1 MIRELHDSLLR
12 KRPEMLDLLERL
24 VSIDSGS
31 FCKEGIDLCGAI
43 VAEKL
48 RRIGFETQLLPHSD
62 RGNALRASRPGKG
75 AARLLL
81 LAHLDTVWP
90 SGTATRRRFA
100 VKGEMAHGPGVGDM
114 KGGIV
119 QMIFALGAL
128 GSLGEGVPPITVFCS
143 GDEELGS
150 VTSRALIEEAAAGS
164 RWAIVM
170 ESAVP
175 PVDVVVR
182 RWGVGAFELEVT
194 GRCAHVLDPSQI
206 GVNACSELAAKVLA
220 LEALSDPA
228 RGVRVGVNMVHG
240 GTARQVT
247 AGDARA
253 SIDVRVRDA
262 SGMSAAESQVRETAS
277 RPSRAGTTLRLT
289 GAMTRPPMEPH
300 RETEKL
306 LRLAVGVGRELGLEL
321 SPGEKAGGSD
331 GSFASA
337 LGVATLD
344 GMGPLCHGF
353 CREEERIEIGSLAS
367 RSALLAGI
375 VSRLSE
381 AS

>member
-1 MIRELHDSLLR
+1 MIREMHSSLVG
-12 KRPEMLDLLERL
+12 KRVEMLDLLQRL

-43 VAEKL
+43 VAEEL
-48 RRIGFETQLLPHSD
+48 QRIGFETEVLPNDD
-62 RGNALRASRPGKG
+62 RGNALRVSRPGKG

-90 SGTATRRRFA
+90 SGTVVRRPFA
-100 VKGEMAHGPGVGDM
+100 VKGNWAYGPGVADM

-119 QMIFALGAL
+119 QMIFALDAL
-128 GSLGEGVPPITVFCS
+128 GSLGGNAPPITVFCT

-150 VTSRALIEEAAAGS
+150 VSARPLIEEAATGA

-170 ESAVP
+170 ESAVSP
-175 PVDVVVR
+175 EDVVVR
-182 RWGVGAFELEVT
+182 RWGVGAFELEIT
-194 GRCAHVLDPSQI
+194 GRCAHVLDPDAA

-220 LEALSDPA
+220 LEGLSDPSG
-228 RGVRVGVNMVHG
+228 GVRVGVNMVHG

-247 AGDARA
+247 AGNARA
-253 SIDVRVRDA
+253 SIDVRVRHLA
-262 SGMSAAESQVRETAS
+262 AMSGVESRVRETAS
-277 RPSRAGTTLRLT
+277 RPSLAGIALRLT

-306 LRLAVGVGRELGLEL
+306 LTLAVSVARELGLEL

-344 GMGPLCHGF
+344 GMGPLCQGF
-353 CREEERIEIGSLAS
+353 CGEEERIEIASLAS
-367 RSALLAGI
+367 RSALLARI
-375 VSRLSE
+375 VHRLS
-381 AS
+381 AAF